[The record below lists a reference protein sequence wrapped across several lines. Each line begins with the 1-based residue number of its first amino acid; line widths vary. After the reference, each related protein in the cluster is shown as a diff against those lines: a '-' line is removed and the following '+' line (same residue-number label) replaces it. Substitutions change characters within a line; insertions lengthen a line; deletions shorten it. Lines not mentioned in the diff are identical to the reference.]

1 MNAQAN
7 IPMINWSQLNDEKQN
22 LFERGVLKGYD
33 IWYDIVTIRTLVK
46 CPPTP
51 CIIKFKKK
59 Y

>member
-22 LFERGVLKGYD
+22 LFEREVLKGYD
-33 IWYDIVTIRTLVK
+33 IWYDLVK

-59 Y
+59 ILSD